1 MRESIGSTFL
11 YNIIFL
17 FIVIVMGLLT
27 ATLNY
32 YKGYKVNS
40 YILHSV
46 SKFSGYNDSSRAD
59 INRILD
65 NIGYSADRG
74 TCPAREN
81 AVALTNNESYCLY
94 YYPDERSSREKSLK
108 RLTKDGKPIYYAYG
122 VTTFISI
129 ELPIVGK
136 FKIPVYS
143 KGERI
148 YRFSCF
154 CQIGGDEGC
163 KRINTS
169 KDCRQGG

>member
-17 FIVIVMGLLT
+17 FIIIVMFLLT

-40 YILHSV
+40 YVLHSIE
-46 SKFSGYNDSSRAD
+46 KYNGYNTKSQDD
-59 INRILD
+59 IDRILTG
-65 NIGYSADRG
+65 IGYSSENGGCSPRG
-74 TCPAREN
+74 GSFL
-81 AVALTNNESYCLY
+81 LTNNNIHDYCVYYFPDDRSRLEKKEELTDGSGRPLY
-94 YYPDERSSREKSLK
+94 YS
-108 RLTKDGKPIYYAYG
+108 YG

-136 FKIPVYS
+136 FKVPVFT

-148 YRFSCF
+148 YRFTGS
-154 CQIGGDEGC
+154 CQINGDERC
-163 KRINTS
+163 
-169 KDCRQGG
+169 